1 MSPLTGTDAAR
12 IHPGTAHR
20 PPKPRRRLSP
30 GGHPTDGTGRS
41 SGAAW
46 AAPGLPQWST
56 AGRPSSAHSVMA
68 QLNREWEYI
77 RREAAGWVPGSPT
90 LETVL
95 DGVRPDP
102 DRALSDL
109 ITACQEGHQRAGR
122 VVIQALAPKLVLMS
136 CAYPYPGLDDLVAA
150 LWIRLA
156 RFPLGRRPGSVAA
169 NLLLDAR
176 KDVVAENRSAALP
189 PVAMTSPSLTARS
202 VINTAR
208 QLNLA
213 TPQSL
218 AIMEQ
223 VYVDGLPTYQV
234 ATLHDITA
242 DAVRRRCSD
251 AVHHLRAH
259 RDLLADLALA

>member
-12 IHPGTAHR
+12 THPGTAHR
-20 PPKPRRRLSP
+20 PPKPGRRLSP
-30 GGHPTDGTGRS
+30 GGHPGAVTERS

-46 AAPGLPQWST
+46 AAPVVPQWST

-68 QLNREWEYI
+68 RLNREWEYI
-77 RREAAGWVPGSPT
+77 RRETAGWVPGAPT

-95 DGVRPDP
+95 EGIWEDP
-102 DRALSDL
+102 DRTLNDL
-109 ITACQEGHQRAGR
+109 ISACQRGYERAGR
-122 VVIQALAPKLVLMS
+122 VTIQALAPKLVLMS
-136 CAYPYPGLDDLVAA
+136 CTYPYPGLEDLVAT

-176 KDVVAENRSAALP
+176 KDVVAENRSAMLP
-189 PVAMTSPSLTARS
+189 PVAMTSPDLTARS

-234 ATLHDITA
+234 ATLHDITV

-251 AVHHLRAH
+251 TVHHLRAN

>member
-30 GGHPTDGTGRS
+30 RGHPTAGTGRS
-41 SGAAW
+41 SGTAW
-46 AAPGLPQWST
+46 AAPGVPQWST

-77 RREAAGWVPGSPT
+77 RRETAGWVPGSPT

-95 DGVRPDP
+95 DGIRPDP

-109 ITACQEGHQRAGR
+109 ISACQHGHGRAGR
-122 VVIQALAPKLVLMS
+122 VIIQALAPKLVLVS
-136 CAYPYPGLDDLVAA
+136 CTYPYPGLDDLVAA

-156 RFPLGRRPGSVAA
+156 RFPLDRRPGSVAA

-176 KDVVAENRSAALP
+176 KDVVAENRAAVLP
-189 PVAMTSPSLTARS
+189 PVVALGPDLTARS

-223 VYVDGLPTYQV
+223 VYVDGLPTHQV
-234 ATLHDITA
+234 ATLHHITV

-251 AVHHLRAH
+251 TVHHLRTH
-259 RDLLADLALA
+259 RDLLAGLALA